1 MKAGDIMTTNVVTAR
16 PDAPARSIAFLLAK
30 NGISAVPV
38 VDEQGV
44 PLGMISE
51 GDLMPRDES
60 EREARRDWWLKILA
74 EGEELNPEFLQYL
87 QSGGRTAR
95 EIMIAPIV
103 TVDENAD
110 LIDIADL
117 LSTKRIKRVPVM
129 RDGRMVGIVSR
140 ADLIK
145 AVAAGGR
152 PNAPEPSLDRDTE
165 ILVPSE
171 KLEALTKHRKP
182 PAAPAHPK
190 PTDNELSAKS
200 LRELAAR
207 HMEEEA
213 ARRAEAHG
221 QVAESH
227 LKQARQLMAARLS
240 EESWQHML
248 RNARA
253 AAQKGEEEQ
262 LLLRFPC
269 ELCSDHGRAVN
280 APDPNWPATLRGI
293 AAEAFMRWK
302 KELQPQGFGLAARV
316 IDFPEGVPGDIGLYL
331 EWGRKEAAR

>member
-1 MKAGDIMTTNVVTAR
+1 MRAGDMMTTKVVTVG
-16 PDAPARSIAFLLAK
+16 PDASAHSIALLLWK

-38 VDEQGV
+38 VDEHGS

-60 EREARRDWWLKILA
+60 EREARRDWWLKALS

-87 QSGGRTAR
+87 RSRERSAR
-95 EIMIAPIV
+95 EIMISPIV
-103 TVDENAD
+103 TVEENAD
-110 LIDIADL
+110 AVDVAEL
-117 LSTKRIKRVPVM
+117 LSAKRIKRVPVM

-145 AVAAGGR
+145 AFAGKGR
-152 PNAPEPSLDRDTE
+152 TRDPEPSLDRGNE

-171 KLEALTKHRKP
+171 ELEALTKRRKA
-182 PAAPAHPK
+182 PAAPAHAL
-190 PTDNELSAKS
+190 PTDDELSAQA
-200 LRELAAR
+200 LRELVAHHR
-207 HMEEEA
+207 EEEA
-213 ARRAEAHG
+213 ARRGVAHD
-221 QVAESH
+221 QAAESH
-227 LKQARQLMAARLS
+227 LKQARQLLAAKLS
-240 EESWQHML
+240 EGAWQHML

-269 ELCSDHGRAVN
+269 ELCTDHGRAVN

-293 AAEAFMRWK
+293 AAEVFMRWK
-302 KELQPQGFGLAARV
+302 KELQPHGFGLLARV
-316 IDFPEGVPGDIGLYL
+316 IDFPDGVPGDIGMYL
-331 EWGRKEAAR
+331 EWGKKDAAS